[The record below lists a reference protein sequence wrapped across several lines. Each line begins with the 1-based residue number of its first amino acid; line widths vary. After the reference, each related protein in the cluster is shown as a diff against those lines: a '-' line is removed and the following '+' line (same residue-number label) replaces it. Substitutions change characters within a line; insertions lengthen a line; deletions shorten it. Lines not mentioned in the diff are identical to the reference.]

1 MSQDRAA
8 STADQDAGGITV
20 YADYVC
26 PFCYLGKRSL
36 ETYLDSTDRDLAVD
50 WHPFDLRGHK
60 RGPDG
65 EVDHSVEDG
74 KDEEYF
80 EQVREN
86 VDRLRQQYGVDDM
99 LDLDDIPD
107 EVDSLNA
114 QVASYSV
121 LHTAPERWA
130 AFDDGIYEA
139 LWLDGRD
146 IGDVDVLVE
155 LAVGVG
161 LDGEEIRRVVSSE
174 DERERLEERFEAA
187 RDRGVTGVPTF
198 VYDEYSARGAVPPA
212 HLERLVEGS

>member
-1 MSQDRAA
+1 MSQDR
-8 STADQDAGGITV
+8 TDARTSRDAEAITV

-36 ETYLDSTDRDLAVD
+36 ETYLDSTDRELRVD

-65 EVDHSVEDG
+65 EIDHSVEDG
-74 KDEEYF
+74 KDESYF

-86 VDRLRQQYGVDDM
+86 VDRLRKEYGAEDM
-99 LDLDDIPD
+99 LDLDDLP
-107 EVDSLNA
+107 EAVDSLNA
-114 QVASYSV
+114 QVASYHVFRES
-121 LHTAPERWA
+121 PDQWP
-130 AFDDGIYEA
+130 AFDDAIYEA

-146 IGDVDVLVE
+146 IGDVEVLSE
-155 LAVGVG
+155 LADGVG
-161 LDGEEIRRVVSSE
+161 LDGEAIRRVVSSE
-174 DERERLEERFEAA
+174 QERERVWERFEAA

-212 HLERLVEGS
+212 HLERLVEGN